1 MKPNRKYFLLGLLV
15 IFPILIFIFLQT
27 QGSNSY
33 PLDIYY
39 TQWIEEVEIDGELY
53 LDTVRDVSQ
62 ISNKKI
68 IDTIYHQ
75 IPNFELTDQKGKQ
88 FKSNE
93 LKGFIYVADFFFTRC
108 GNPTLCPRMS
118 AELKRVQEN
127 FKDNDQVKIV
137 SFTVDPEFDTPEV
150 LNEYAGRYQANY
162 DKWKFLTGK
171 KKDIYDL
178 AYFGFKVNAME
189 EGNEV
194 TPDFLH
200 ATKFML
206 IDPLGRIRGYYEATS
221 REDVDRLILEI
232 KILLY
237 EYKNA

>member
-1 MKPNRKYFLLGLLV
+1 MNLNRKYFLLGLLV
-15 IFPILIFIFLQT
+15 IFPILIIIFLLT
-27 QGSNSY
+27 QGNNAY

-39 TQWIEEVEIDGELY
+39 TKWIEEVEIDGEVY

-75 IPNFELTDQKGKQ
+75 IPNFELTDQKGKLFSSKTLEGQ
-88 FKSNE
+88 VY
-93 LKGFIYVADFFFTRC
+93 IADFFFTRC

-118 AELKRVQEN
+118 AEMKRLQEN
-127 FKDNDQVKIV
+127 FRDDDQVKLV

-150 LNEYAGRYQANY
+150 LAEYAARYQANY
-162 DKWKFLTGK
+162 EKWRFLTGK

-189 EGNEV
+189 EGDEV

-206 IDPLGRIRGYYEATS
+206 IDPLGRIRGYYEATN
-221 REDVDRLILEI
+221 REDVDRLILEV

-237 EYKNA
+237 EYKSV